1 MQLKHVPSCIQRTA
15 VAALFSLAV
24 CGANAD
30 LTIQVERTITQAPP
44 SASNADAPA
53 PTVQKITTFYKGDK
67 ARVEGL
73 NGVVTLYDRSAQKVY
88 TLNSE
93 QHTYTVAALKDE
105 LAGATSAPARA
116 HFDVQVGV
124 NKAGDKEIDATRTYV
139 NLQASRYD
147 VTANAHRSTESGGG
161 FSRGGGGG
169 FPGGGFPGGG
179 GRRGG
184 GGRFPGGGGGGGGS
198 RRPPD
203 DANGVGPIGGPVDGE
218 VYLAALPTSASN
230 LKDPF
235 LPIYDLATPTGPTRK
250 ALVEKLTK
258 TKGLPLYTHLASRAN
273 PLRPDATPAGISM
286 EVKSITSEALDDH
299 LFAIPDGYKQT
310 DTQVAR

>member
-1 MQLKHVPSCIQRTA
+1 MRTSRYRLSVPLLRRS
-15 VAALFSLAV
+15 
-24 CGANAD
+24 
-30 LTIQVERTITQAPP
+30 PP
-44 SASNADAPA
+44 SSATNVDAPA

-67 ARVEGL
+67 ARVEGS
-73 NGVVTLYDRSAQKVY
+73 NGVVTLYDRTAQKVY

-93 QHTYTVAALKDE
+93 LHTYTVAALKDE
-105 LAGATSAPARA
+105 LAGTGSSVPARG
-116 HFDVQVGV
+116 HYDIQVGV

-147 VTANAHRSTESGGG
+147 VTANAHRSTENGGGG
-161 FSRGGGGG
+161 FSRGGGG

-184 GGRFPGGGGGGGGS
+184 GGRFPSGGGGGS

-203 DANGVGPIGGPVDGE
+203 DPNGGSLPVGAGPVDGE
-218 VYLAALPTSASN
+218 VYLAALPTPATG

-235 LPIYDLATPTGPTRK
+235 LPIYDLATPAGPTRK
-250 ALVEKLTK
+250 ALVERLTK
-258 TKGLPLYTHLASRAN
+258 TKGLPLYTHLAGRAN
-273 PLRPDATPAGISM
+273 AFRPEATPVSISL
-286 EVKSITSEALDDH
+286 EVKSISNESLEDH

-310 DTQVAR
+310 DAQVVR